1 MFVDSLT
8 LLPELF
14 LLLVV
19 WFSSITFDLI
29 YCDLDL
35 PISAIIGRALV
46 LLAYIIITIIVPLI
60 IIIIFIDIMSYYINK
75 LCNNYFNT
83 VMH

>member
-1 MFVDSLT
+1 MFVDSLSY
-8 LLPELF
+8 F
-14 LLLVV
+14 QSFFFLLVV

-29 YCDLDL
+29 CCDLDL

-60 IIIIFIDIMSYYINK
+60 IIIIFIDIVSYYINK